1 MIVDAWGRV
10 GEGGGVISRKVGAV
24 NPPMCSSLSSIHIL
38 YNQAIVEGAVLGHF

>member
-24 NPPMCSSLSSIHIL
+24 NPPTLSRRIMRD
-38 YNQAIVEGAVLGHF
+38 VAVQKVHGVVIKHGQ